1 MVSES
6 GVKNSRSVTQQDMHE
21 AYQCLLKVIRA
32 KNRFKMKAL
41 EKLRNRSHLAEEDS
55 EQKTDQIENKDQDSE

>member
-1 MVSES
+1 
-6 GVKNSRSVTQQDMHE
+6 MHE

-41 EKLRNRSHLAEEDS
+41 EKLRNRSHLAEEGS

>member
-1 MVSES
+1 
-6 GVKNSRSVTQQDMHE
+6 MHE

-55 EQKTDQIENKDQDSE
+55 EQKTDQIENKDEEGEQEKKCDWKKFCIFYP